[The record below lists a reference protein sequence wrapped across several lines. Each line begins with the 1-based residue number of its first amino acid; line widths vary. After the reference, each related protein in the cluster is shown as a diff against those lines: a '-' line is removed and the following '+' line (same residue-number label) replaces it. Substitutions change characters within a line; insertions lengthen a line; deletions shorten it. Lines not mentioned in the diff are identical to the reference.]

1 MYKGIMCDS
10 HFWTDVHGRGTEEQ
24 IMDKIYPV
32 KQIIDNLEFCVV
44 SNWYVLICIL
54 SISSLVVID
63 VNVVLLSD
71 R

>member
-1 MYKGIMCDS
+1 
-10 HFWTDVHGRGTEEQ
+10 
-24 IMDKIYPV
+24 MDKIYPV